1 MGHAFERVRSL
12 IKLFTF
18 ALSVSSTALLLHA
31 ADTAAER
38 MSDAAKSFQEI
49 MATPDKGIPQ
59 DLLEKA
65 HCVVIIPGM
74 KAAGL
79 VIGGKYGRGFSVCRN
94 AGHSWGAPAAVR
106 VEG

>member
-1 MGHAFERVRSL
+1 MHCDGARSL
-12 IKLFTF
+12 MKLFTF
-18 ALSVSSTALLLHA
+18 ALSLSSTALLLHA
-31 ADTAAER
+31 GDTAAER
-38 MSDAAKSFQEI
+38 LADAARSFDEI

-65 HCVVIIPGM
+65 HCVVVIPGM
-74 KAAGL
+74 KSAGL
-79 VIGGKYGRGFSVCRN
+79 VVGGKYGRGFTVCRN